1 MSDTKNIQIGKNVI
15 QIEAQAVSAIADR
28 INQQFENAVNT
39 VLDCKGRLIVL
50 GVGKSGLISQK
61 IASTMASTG
70 TPAHFVHPG
79 DAFHGDLGMITKEDV
94 VLMISNSGE
103 THELVQIIPAI
114 RKKEVPIIGMVGKE
128 GSSLYNDVDII
139 LDTSV
144 EKEACTLDL
153 APTASTTATLAM
165 GDALAVALFESRG
178 FNAQDYAELHP
189 GGSLGKKLLLTLD
202 QLVHTGDNIPFV
214 NKGTSVKDA
223 LLTISDKGLGV
234 TGVLDSEDKLVG
246 IITDGDIRRGLEK
259 GDNNI
264 FNQTAEFLMSKDP
277 RSITSDTL
285 AIAALELMEEHN
297 ITSLFVYSSPDL
309 SKPDGIVHIHD
320 ILKTGV
326 QTCKI
331 HDCYIKMYSLFWF
344 DY

>member
-28 INQQFENAVNT
+28 INQQFETAVNT
-39 VLDCKGRLIVL
+39 ILDCKGRLIVL
-50 GVGKSGLISQK
+50 GIGKSGLISQK

-178 FNAQDYAELHP
+178 FNAQDFAELHP

-202 QLVHTGDNIPFV
+202 QLVHTGDDIPFV

-277 RSITSDTL
+277 ISITSDTL

-326 QTCKI
+326 Q
-331 HDCYIKMYSLFWF
+331 
-344 DY
+344 

>member
-1 MSDTKNIQIGKNVI
+1 MSDTKNIEIGKNVI
-15 QIEAQAVSAIADR
+15 QIEAAAVSAIADR

-39 VLDCKGRLIVL
+39 ILDCKGRLIVL

-114 RKKEVPIIGMVGKE
+114 RKKDVTIIGMIGKE
-128 GSSLYNDVDII
+128 ESTLYNDVDIL

-178 FNAQDYAELHP
+178 FNAQDFAELHP

-202 QLVHTGDNIPFV
+202 QLVHTGDEIPFV

-234 TGVLDSEDKLVG
+234 TGVLDSKDKLVG
-246 IITDGDIRRGLEK
+246 IITDGDIRRGLER

-277 RSITSDTL
+277 ISITSNAL
-285 AIAALELMEEHN
+285 AIAALEIMEEHN

-326 QTCKI
+326 Q
-331 HDCYIKMYSLFWF
+331 
-344 DY
+344 